1 MPTIVH
7 FEIPSDDIERT
18 KKFYTDL
25 FDWKIEKWPGT
36 DNSQLTSAAGQPIHV
51 STIFLNMNHVL
62 DSFVINYDY
71 GIDYSQSKP

>member
-1 MPTIVH
+1 MPTRVH
-7 FEIPSDDIERT
+7 FEIPSDDIERA

-36 DNSQLTSAAGQPIHV
+36 DNSQPTSAAGQPIHV

-71 GIDYSQSKP
+71 GIDYSQSNP